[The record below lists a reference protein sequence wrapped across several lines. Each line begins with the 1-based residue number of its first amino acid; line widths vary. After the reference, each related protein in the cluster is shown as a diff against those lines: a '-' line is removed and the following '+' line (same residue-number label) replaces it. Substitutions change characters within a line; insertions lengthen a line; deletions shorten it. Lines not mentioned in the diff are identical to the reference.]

1 MSAGRTPALAGTVT
15 GPALQA
21 SQTPVTS
28 VAPVRERMIRRHGT
42 LSGRPRATSRILVPQ
57 DVPVSVT
64 VTRTWVAGF
73 APDSVMAAGAG
84 LAAG

>member
-42 LSGRPRATSRILVPQ
+42 LSGKPRATSRILVPQ

-73 APDSVMAAGAG
+73 APDSVMAAGVG